1 MNLKEA
7 EAMVE
12 KNLPIWNSIA
22 SSNFAGFAELLVE
35 DCKDWARDTLES
47 INDSSMT
54 EDEFDRTLEA
64 WELVAVH
71 YFTAMCRPV
80 PSFKTADGVTC
91 YVGDFV
97 YCKDGEQH
105 EVTEVCL
112 NGEIVRIGVGNGED
126 TITVEAA
133 MVTFY
138 QPEPPR
144 SLKTMREQV
153 QSVRKAQ
160 REAER
165 AKSNEL
171 QSAKLAEALNNR
183 GSYHERLIKI
193 LTEGAGHVG
202 IVSKYAF
209 SNIGETFP
217 ESEEGAKALKW
228 WTDRE
233 VSYKFTASGL
243 VLYIGSYHSNWHD
256 LKYIDYQAWDND

>member
-7 EAMVE
+7 EALVE
-12 KNLPIWNSIA
+12 KNLPIWNSVA

-35 DCKDWARDTLES
+35 DYKDWARDTLES
-47 INDSSMT
+47 IIDSSMT
-54 EDEFDRTLEA
+54 EDEFDRTIEA
-64 WELVAVH
+64 WELVAVR
-71 YFTAMCRPV
+71 YLTAMCRPV

-91 YVGDFV
+91 YIGDLV
-97 YCKDGEQH
+97 YCKDGNRH
-105 EVTEVCL
+105 EVTDVCEDGEVVC
-112 NGEIVRIGVGNGED
+112 VGNGED

-217 ESEEGAKALKW
+217 ESEQGTKALKW

>member
-7 EAMVE
+7 EALVE

-35 DCKDWARDTLES
+35 DYRDWARDTLES

-64 WELVAVH
+64 WELVAVR
-71 YFTAMCRPV
+71 YLTAMCRPV

-91 YVGDFV
+91 YVGDLV
-97 YCKDGEQH
+97 YCKDGKQH
-105 EVTEVCL
+105 EVTEICL
-112 NGEIVRIGVGNGED
+112 NGEIVYVSDGGGSAP
-126 TITVEAA
+126 TEAA
-133 MVTFY
+133 MVAFY

-144 SLKTMREQV
+144 SLKVLREQV
-153 QSVRKAQ
+153 QAE

-165 AKSNEL
+165 EAKQAKNNEL
-171 QSAKLAEALNNR
+171 QSAELAEALNNR
-183 GSYHERLIKI
+183 GSYHERLVKI

-233 VSYKFTASGL
+233 VNYTFTASGL

>member
-12 KNLPIWNSIA
+12 KLLPEWSSTV
-22 SSNFAGFAELLVE
+22 SSNFDGFANLLLD
-35 DCKDWARDTLES
+35 DCEDWARDTLKCVL
-47 INDSSMT
+47 DPC
-54 EDEFDRTLEA
+54 EDDFDRTLDA
-64 WELVAVH
+64 WELVAVR

-160 REAER
+160 REAVR

-183 GSYHERLIKI
+183 GSYHERLIKV

-243 VLYIGSYHSNWHD
+243 VLYIGPYHSNWHD

>member
-1 MNLKEA
+1 MNLEEA

-35 DCKDWARDTLES
+35 DYRDWARDTLET

-64 WELVAVH
+64 WELVAVR
-71 YFTAMCRPV
+71 YLTAMCRPV

-112 NGEIVRIGVGNGED
+112 NGEIVRIGVGDGDAPCE
-126 TITVEAA
+126 VA

-138 QPEPPR
+138 QSETPK
-144 SLKTMREQV
+144 SLKVLREQV
-153 QSVRKAQ
+153 QAEHEAK
-160 REAER
+160 REAEK
-165 AKSNEL
+165 AKSNAL
-171 QSAKLAEALNNR
+171 QSAELAEALNDR
-183 GSYHERLIKI
+183 GSYHERLIEV
-193 LTEGAGHVG
+193 LTEGSGYVG

-217 ESEEGAKALKW
+217 ESEQGAKALKW

-243 VLYIGSYHSNWHD
+243 VLYIGPYHSNWHD

>member
-12 KNLPIWNSIA
+12 KLLPEWSSTV
-22 SSNFAGFAELLVE
+22 SSNFDGFASLLLDDYE
-35 DCKDWARDTLES
+35 DWARDTLECVL
-47 INDSSMT
+47 DPC
-54 EDEFDRTLEA
+54 EDEFDRALDA
-64 WELVAVH
+64 WELVAVR
-71 YFTAMCRPV
+71 YFTAMCRIV

-97 YCKDGEQH
+97 YCNDGEQH
-105 EVTEVCL
+105 KVTEICL
-112 NGEIVRIGVGNGED
+112 NGEIVYVSDGGGSAP
-126 TITVEAA
+126 TEAA
-133 MVTFY
+133 MVAFC

-144 SLKTMREQV
+144 SLKVLREQV
-153 QSVRKAQ
+153 QAE

-165 AKSNEL
+165 EAKQAKNNEL
-171 QSAKLAEALNNR
+171 QSAELAEALNNR
-183 GSYHERLIKI
+183 GSYHERLVKI

-233 VSYKFTASGL
+233 VNCTFTASGL
-243 VLYIGSYHSNWHD
+243 VLYIGSYHPDWHD

>member
-35 DCKDWARDTLES
+35 DYRDWARDTLES

-64 WELVAVH
+64 WELVAVR
-71 YFTAMCRPV
+71 YLTAMCRPV

-91 YVGDFV
+91 YIGDLV
-97 YCKDGEQH
+97 YCKDGNRH
-105 EVTEVCL
+105 EVTDVCEDGEVVC
-112 NGEIVRIGVGNGED
+112 VGNGED

-171 QSAKLAEALNNR
+171 QSAKL
-183 GSYHERLIKI
+183 
-193 LTEGAGHVG
+193 
-202 IVSKYAF
+202 
-209 SNIGETFP
+209 P
-217 ESEEGAKALKW
+217 
-228 WTDRE
+228 
-233 VSYKFTASGL
+233 
-243 VLYIGSYHSNWHD
+243 
-256 LKYIDYQAWDND
+256 

>member
-12 KNLPIWNSIA
+12 KLLPEWSSTV
-22 SSNFAGFAELLVE
+22 SSNFDGFANLLL
-35 DCKDWARDTLES
+35 DDYDDWARDTLECILEPS
-47 INDSSMT
+47 
-54 EDEFDRTLEA
+54 EDEFEDTFEA
-64 WELVAVH
+64 WKLVAER
-71 YFTAMCRPV
+71 YFKAMCRPV

-91 YVGDFV
+91 YIGDFV

-112 NGEIVRIGVGNGED
+112 NGEIIRVGVGDGD
-126 TITVEAA
+126 VPCEAA

-138 QPEPPR
+138 QPEAPK
-144 SLKTMREQV
+144 SLKALREQV
-153 QSVRKAQ
+153 QAEHEAK
-160 REAER
+160 REAEK
-165 AKSNEL
+165 AKSNAL
-171 QSAKLAEALNNR
+171 QSAELAEALNDR
-183 GSYHERLIKI
+183 GSYHERLIEV
-193 LTEGAGHVG
+193 LTEGSGHVG

-233 VSYKFTASGL
+233 VNYTFTASGL

>member
-7 EAMVE
+7 EALVE

-35 DCKDWARDTLES
+35 DYKDWARDTLES

-64 WELVAVH
+64 WELVAVR
-71 YFTAMCRPV
+71 YLTAMCRPV

-91 YVGDFV
+91 YVGDLV
-97 YCKDGEQH
+97 YCKDGKQH
-105 EVTEVCL
+105 EVTEICL
-112 NGEIVRIGVGNGED
+112 NGEIVYVSDGGGSAP
-126 TITVEAA
+126 TEAA
-133 MVTFY
+133 MVAFY

-144 SLKTMREQV
+144 SLKVLREQV
-153 QSVRKAQ
+153 QAE

-165 AKSNEL
+165 EAKQAKSNEL

>member
-12 KNLPIWNSIA
+12 KLLPEWSSIA

-35 DCKDWARDTLES
+35 DYKDWARDTLES
-47 INDSSMT
+47 IKDSNMT

-64 WELVAVH
+64 WNLVAVR

-112 NGEIVRIGVGNGED
+112 NGEIVRVGDGDGD
-126 TITVEAA
+126 TPCEAA

-138 QPEPPR
+138 QPEPPK
-144 SLKTMREQV
+144 SLKVLREQV
-153 QSVRKAQ
+153 HAEHEAK
-160 REAER
+160 REAEK
-165 AKSNEL
+165 AKSNAL
-171 QSAKLAEALNNR
+171 QSAELAEALNDR
-183 GSYHERLIKI
+183 GSYHEHLIEV
-193 LTEGAGHVG
+193 LTEGSGHVG

-233 VSYKFTASGL
+233 VNCTFTASGL
-243 VLYIGSYHSNWHD
+243 VLYIGSYHPDWHD

>member
-12 KNLPIWNSIA
+12 KLLPEWSSTV
-22 SSNFAGFAELLVE
+22 SSNFDGFANLLL
-35 DCKDWARDTLES
+35 DDYDDWARDTLECILEPS
-47 INDSSMT
+47 
-54 EDEFDRTLEA
+54 EDEFEDTFEA
-64 WELVAVH
+64 WKLVAER
-71 YFTAMCRPV
+71 YFKAMCRPV

-91 YVGDFV
+91 YIGDFV

-112 NGEIVRIGVGNGED
+112 DGEIIRVGVGDGD
-126 TITVEAA
+126 VPCEAA

-138 QPEPPR
+138 QPEAPK
-144 SLKTMREQV
+144 SLKALREQV
-153 QSVRKAQ
+153 QAEHEAK
-160 REAER
+160 REAEK
-165 AKSNEL
+165 AKSNAL
-171 QSAKLAEALNNR
+171 QSAELAEALNDR
-183 GSYHERLIKI
+183 GSYHERLIEV
-193 LTEGAGHVG
+193 LTEGSGHVG

-228 WTDRE
+228 CTDRE
-233 VSYKFTASGL
+233 VNYTFTASGL

>member
-12 KNLPIWNSIA
+12 KLLPEWSSTV
-22 SSNFAGFAELLVE
+22 SSNFDGFANLLLDDYE
-35 DCKDWARDTLES
+35 DWARDTLECVL
-47 INDSSMT
+47 DPC
-54 EDEFDRTLEA
+54 EDEFEDTFEA
-64 WELVAVH
+64 WKLVAER
-71 YFTAMCRPV
+71 YFKAMCRPV

-91 YVGDFV
+91 YVGDLV
-97 YCKDGEQH
+97 YCKDGGQH

-112 NGEIVRIGVGNGED
+112 NGEIVYLSDGEGSVP
-126 TITVEAA
+126 TEAA

-138 QPEPPR
+138 QPEPHK
-144 SLKTMREQV
+144 SLKVLREQV
-153 QSVRKAQ
+153 QAEHEAK
-160 REAER
+160 REAEK
-165 AKSNEL
+165 AKSNAL
-171 QSAKLAEALNNR
+171 QSAELAEALNDR
-183 GSYHERLIKI
+183 GSYHERLIEV
-193 LTEGAGHVG
+193 LTEGSGHVG

-209 SNIGETFP
+209 CNIGETFP

-233 VSYKFTASGL
+233 VNYTFTASGL

>member
-12 KNLPIWNSIA
+12 KLLPEWSSTV
-22 SSNFAGFAELLVE
+22 SSNFDGFANLLL
-35 DCKDWARDTLES
+35 DDYDDWARDTLECVL
-47 INDSSMT
+47 DPR
-54 EDEFDRTLEA
+54 EDEFEDTFEA
-64 WELVAVH
+64 WKLVAER
-71 YFTAMCRPV
+71 YFKAMCRPV

-91 YVGDFV
+91 YIGDFV

-112 NGEIVRIGVGNGED
+112 DGEIVRVGDGD
-126 TITVEAA
+126 APCEAA

-144 SLKTMREQV
+144 SLKALREQV
-153 QSVRKAQ
+153 QAEHEAK
-160 REAER
+160 REAEK
-165 AKSNEL
+165 AKSNAL
-171 QSAKLAEALNNR
+171 QSAELAEALNDR
-183 GSYHERLIKI
+183 GSYHECLIEV
-193 LTEGAGHVG
+193 LTEGSGHVG

-209 SNIGETFP
+209 GNIGETFP

-233 VSYKFTASGL
+233 VGYTFTASGL

>member
-12 KNLPIWNSIA
+12 KLLPEWGSTV
-22 SSNFAGFAELLVE
+22 SSNFEGFASLLLDDYE
-35 DCKDWARDTLES
+35 DWARDTLECVF
-47 INDSSMT
+47 DPC
-54 EDEFDRTLEA
+54 EDEFDRTLDA
-64 WELVAVH
+64 WELVAVR

-80 PSFKTADGVTC
+80 SSFKTADGVTC
-91 YVGDFV
+91 YVGDLV
-97 YCKDGEQH
+97 YCKDGKQH
-105 EVTEVCL
+105 EVTKICL
-112 NGEIVRIGVGNGED
+112 NGEIVYVSDCGGSAP
-126 TITVEAA
+126 TEAA
-133 MVTFY
+133 MVAFY

-144 SLKTMREQV
+144 SLKVLREQV
-153 QSVRKAQ
+153 QAE

-165 AKSNEL
+165 EAEKAKSNEL
-171 QSAKLAEALNNR
+171 QSAELAEALNDR
-183 GSYHERLIKI
+183 GSHHERLVKV

-233 VSYKFTASGL
+233 VRYTFTANGL
-243 VLYIGSYHSNWHD
+243 VLFIGSYHPNWHD
-256 LKYIDYQAWDND
+256 LKYIDYQ

>member
-12 KNLPIWNSIA
+12 KLLPEWSSTV
-22 SSNFAGFAELLVE
+22 SSNFDGFASLLLDDYE
-35 DCKDWARDTLES
+35 DWARDTLECVL
-47 INDSSMT
+47 DPC
-54 EDEFDRTLEA
+54 EDEFDRALDA
-64 WELVAVH
+64 WELVAVR

-91 YVGDFV
+91 Y
-97 YCKDGEQH
+97 
-105 EVTEVCL
+105 
-112 NGEIVRIGVGNGED
+112 
-126 TITVEAA
+126 
-133 MVTFY
+133 
-138 QPEPPR
+138 
-144 SLKTMREQV
+144 
-153 QSVRKAQ
+153 
-160 REAER
+160 
-165 AKSNEL
+165 
-171 QSAKLAEALNNR
+171 
-183 GSYHERLIKI
+183 
-193 LTEGAGHVG
+193 VG

>member
-1 MNLKEA
+1 MGWTETS
-7 EAMVE
+7 AMHRKANGQADV
-12 KNLPIWNSIA
+12 K
-22 SSNFAGFAELLVE
+22 AEL
-35 DCKDWARDTLES
+35 DA
-47 INDSSMT
+47 
-54 EDEFDRTLEA
+54 
-64 WELVAVH
+64 H
-71 YFTAMCRPV
+71 YTWCDNIHK
-80 PSFKTADGVTC
+80 SKIL
-91 YVGDFV
+91 
-97 YCKDGEQH
+97 KSQ
-105 EVTEVCL
+105 
-112 NGEIVRIGVGNGED
+112 IVRGELHKSVYYAA
-126 TITVEAA
+126 VE
-133 MVTFY
+133 
-138 QPEPPR
+138 
-144 SLKTMREQV
+144 
-153 QSVRKAQ
+153 RKEQ

-233 VSYKFTASGL
+233 VSYTFTASGL